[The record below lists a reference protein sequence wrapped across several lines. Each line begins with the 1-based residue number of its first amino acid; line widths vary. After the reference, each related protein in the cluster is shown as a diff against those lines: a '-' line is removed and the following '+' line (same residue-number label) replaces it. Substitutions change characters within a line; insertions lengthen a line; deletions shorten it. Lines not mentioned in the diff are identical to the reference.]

1 MKKVLITLYIA
12 VCAVIG
18 FWIGYHAAMTDTDIK
33 WLLIRAGLILISIA
47 IFGFLHIVIHE
58 VGHLIAGKVSGYH
71 FSFFR
76 IANWAI
82 VKEQHQYRMAKF
94 SIAGTG
100 GQCLMIPAEGDD
112 NPPYRLYLF
121 GGALA
126 NFITAAIGLGI
137 VLMGVQSVYLYSFIF
152 TGIFTGVINLI
163 PFSITDGNTLKRLK
177 MDPNKRPQLFQ
188 QLRLSEEFVN
198 GKMYGEIKDH
208 DLIENPNE
216 PMTEQFNAYTVLVRI
231 NRELEAENFGH
242 ALELIEPLWN
252 QRSQMV
258 KSYQMDISRD
268 YLFCHLTMETED
280 TMIQDEIKE
289 DPVFKQYLKTSQL
302 ETYRIKAAM
311 AFWIDKDLDQAES
324 WLEKAEKS
332 LDQAPTYADKALN
345 KKLLNFVEEKV
356 SQERV
361 NRKAMNDVEEE
372 LV

>member
-12 VCAVIG
+12 IFAVIG
-18 FWIGYHAAMTDTDIK
+18 FWIGYHATMTDLDIG

-47 IFGFLHIVIHE
+47 VFGFLHIIIHE
-58 VGHLIAGKVSGYH
+58 MGHLIAGKVSGYQ

-76 IANWAI
+76 IANWAL
-82 VKEQHQYRMAKF
+82 VKEQHQYRIAKF

-100 GQCLMIPAEGDD
+100 GQCLMIPAERDD

-126 NFITAAIGLGI
+126 NFITAAIGLVF
-137 VLMGVQSVYLYSFIF
+137 VLIGFRSVYLYSFILTGLF
-152 TGIFTGVINLI
+152 TGILNLI

-188 QLRLSEEFVN
+188 QLRLSGDFIN

-208 DLIENPNE
+208 ELIENPNE
-216 PMTEQFNAYTVLVRI
+216 PMTEQFNAYTVLVQI

-252 QRSQMV
+252 QRLQMV
-258 KSYQMDISRD
+258 KPYQMEISRD

-289 DPVFKQYLKTSQL
+289 DPLFQQYLKTNQL

-311 AFWIDKDLDQAES
+311 AFWIDKDLNQAEN

-332 LDQAPTYADKALN
+332 LDQAPTYADRALN
-345 KKLLNFVEEKV
+345 KKLLDFVEQKV
-356 SQERV
+356 TQERV
-361 NRKAMNDVEEE
+361 NRTAMKDVEEE